1 MAGASGRIRVPGS
14 ILRVSPE
21 GLSSDEV
28 AHIAGFET
36 YVFDRGDG
44 TPPFQLV
51 SFVAASDSVLLI
63 GDGGDMEFRAYQLDG
78 TLSRVVRILGFDLS
92 VSEATRDSLRT
103 AMLAQDLPEL
113 LRAPQ
118 DAMAN
123 SIPTR
128 RPAYSGLAIDAAG
141 FLWVAQYIASP
152 ALSSMPREWLVFS
165 PDGEWLGGI
174 SLPPNFELYEAGVD
188 YLLGRSRNALGVE
201 TVQMLRLTR
210 P

>member
-1 MAGASGRIRVPGS
+1 
-14 ILRVSPE
+14 
-21 GLSSDEV
+21 V
-28 AHIAGFET
+28 AQIAGFET

-44 TPPFQLV
+44 MPPFQLV
-51 SFVAASDSVLLI
+51 SFVAASDSLLLI
-63 GDGGDMEFRAYQLDG
+63 GDGGDMEFRAYRLDG
-78 TLSRVVRILGFDLS
+78 TLSRIVRIPGFDLS
-92 VSEATRDSLRT
+92 VPEATRDSLRT

-118 DAMAN
+118 EAMAN

-141 FLWVAQYIASP
+141 YVWVAQYTASN

-174 SLPPNFELYEAGVD
+174 SLPPNFELYEAGID
-188 YLLGRSRNALGVE
+188 YVLGRSRNGFGVE
-201 TVQMLRLTR
+201 TVQMLSLTR